1 MSQTCTVSV
10 ISPFVCELTN
20 KVTRDDLEKHFR
32 SKAAVEAVAQAIV
45 AISFVRICVALL
57 EICPGEVFGTEVS
70 FQSRYSTDHVYHFL
84 PIGLH
89 WSYVSILY
97 LFQDAITCLY
107 IVSVRNLK
115 LPR

>member
-1 MSQTCTVSV
+1 M

-20 KVTRDDLEKHFR
+20 KVTRDDLENHFR

-57 EICPGEVFGTEVS
+57 EICPGEVFGSPTEVS

-84 PIGLH
+84 PIGLPLELR
-89 WSYVSILY
+89 LY
-97 LFQDAITCLY
+97 L
-107 IVSVRNLK
+107 VSF
-115 LPR
+115 PRCYHLFIHCERT